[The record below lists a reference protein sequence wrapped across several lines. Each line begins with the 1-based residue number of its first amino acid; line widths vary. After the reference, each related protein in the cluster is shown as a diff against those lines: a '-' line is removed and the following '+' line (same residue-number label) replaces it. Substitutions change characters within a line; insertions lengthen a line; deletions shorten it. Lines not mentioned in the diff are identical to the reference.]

1 MALVVT
7 NALGCWSDDLGHWT
21 GQKLPLV
28 PSIHTSRRGKTL
40 PPKIVKVFNSY
51 LKGLLEKNNLENPP
65 SFSGSPNSAHT
76 FENSPSW
83 NFLLFLLWAWYPSY
97 GTTLAYADVT
107 GLGLMSQ
114 FKFTETVQKA
124 TFAAELSTSL
134 RASVLRFQL
143 SLNLLYWALYNLC

>member
-1 MALVVT
+1 M
-7 NALGCWSDDLGHWT
+7 
-21 GQKLPLV
+21 

-40 PPKIVKVFNSY
+40 PPKIVKVLNSY

-76 FENSPSW
+76 FENSPHGT
-83 NFLLFLLWAWYPSY
+83 FFCFSY
-97 GTTLAYADVT
+97 EHDIRLNGTTLAYADVT
-107 GLGLMSQ
+107 GLGLISQ

-134 RASVLRFQL
+134 RASVLRFQF
-143 SLNLLYWALYNLC
+143 SLNLLY